1 MEKRLRVCFMGTPE
15 FAVGSLSKITE
26 TNHEIVGVVT
36 AVDKPAGRGR
46 KLQESDVKKFAI
58 KNNLPVYQPTN
69 LKSEEFQHQLKQM
82 NPDVIVVVA
91 FRMLPK
97 EVWSFPKYG
106 TFNLHASLLPKYRG
120 AAPIHWSIIN
130 GETETGVTSFFIDE
144 KIDTGHIILNT
155 KTSIEPTENVGNV
168 YERLMNLGAKLVIET
183 LDLIKEKGTNIET
196 NPQKLDPNKTIPA
209 APKLTKE
216 NTRINWNNKGEHIY
230 NLIRGLNPFPVA
242 WTKLVNNNEKVNVKI
257 FKASFEVANHKNNPG
272 EVFLEKKK
280 LGVYTQNG
288 IVYIEELKAEGK
300 RKMKI
305 IDFLNGFNLNE
316 TAKFK

>member
-46 KLQESDVKKFAI
+46 KLQESDVKKFAM

-97 EVWSFPKYG
+97 EVWNFPKYG

-130 GETETGVTSFFIDE
+130 GESETGVTSFFIDE
-144 KIDTGHIILNT
+144 KIDTGHIILNR
-155 KTSIEPTENVGNV
+155 KTSINHTENVGDL
-168 YERLMNLGAKLVIET
+168 YKRLMNLGAELVVET
-183 LDLIKEKGTNIET
+183 LDLIQEKGTHIET
-196 NPQKLDPNKTIPA
+196 KPQKLDPNKTIPA

-216 NTRINWNNKGEHIY
+216 NTRIEWNNKSKHTY

-242 WTKLVNNNEKVNVKI
+242 WTKLVLDEEEINVKI
-257 FKASFEVANHKNNPG
+257 FSSTFEITEHNKTPG
-272 EVFLEKKK
+272 QVLFDKRK
-280 LGVYTQNG
+280 LGIFTQDG
-288 IVYIEELKAEGK
+288 ILYVEELKTEGK

-305 IDFLNGFNLNE
+305 IDFLNGFSLNE
-316 TAKFK
+316 TARFE